1 MYYTIY
7 KTTNL
12 LNNKFYIGKHQTT
25 NLNDNY
31 LGSGKLLKRAIKKY
45 GIENFTKEIILI
57 CSSEEEMN
65 TKEKELVVLSED
77 SYNLCEG
84 GKGGFGYINKNK
96 LWDTPQR
103 LKVAIGNRKN
113 GYQKH
118 LKKLKED
125 KNYKNS
131 LSSKISKAV
140 LENYQKNG
148 SHWLGKKHNIISLEK
163 QKCSLQKINHQ
174 QGPKNSQFGK
184 PRSEETKRKISET
197 LKKRLKNGWCK

>member
-25 NLNDNY
+25 DLEDNY

-45 GIENFTKEIILI
+45 GIDNFQKEILFIFDN
-57 CSSEEEMN
+57 EEEMDR
-65 TKEKELVVLSED
+65 KEKELVVLSEN

-103 LKVAIGNRKN
+103 LKVATGNRKK
-113 GYQKH
+113 GYQNH
-118 LKKLKED
+118 LKKLSED
-125 KNYKNS
+125 KAYKEIIS
-131 LSSKISKAV
+131 HKISKAV
-140 LENYQKNG
+140 TNNYKKYG
-148 SHWLGKKHNIISLEK
+148 SHWLGKKHKIDSIEK
-163 QKCSLQKINHQ
+163 QKISLQKINHQ
-174 QGPKNSQFGK
+174 QGAKNSQFGRPK
-184 PRSEETKRKISET
+184 SVETKRKISES
-197 LKKRLKNGWCK
+197 LKRKFSKSL